1 MSNTRTARII
11 FLLLFIISIILPLF
25 YFDQLPERIASH
37 FNINNQA
44 DGWISKSGYMFFH
57 YGIILFFFFL
67 FWGLSF
73 FIPRFP
79 PSLMNMP
86 NKEYWLSEERKER
99 TFLILQAM
107 VFWIGNACLAL
118 FIYVFYEVIM
128 ANINGT
134 GKISSLSWVSILI
147 FLSANTF
154 IVIKYVLYF
163 TKKENQSGE

>member
-44 DGWISKSGYMFFH
+44 DGWISKSGYIFFH

-163 TKKENQSGE
+163 TKKNQSGE